1 MGCLEIWLIYCMC
14 RYLNRTATAKG
25 RPGWPFAVLMVFAWV
40 AAGVAGAVVG
50 YLAEGMPNSTYSVG
64 ALCGYVVGV
73 AIACGGMAVIV
84 NAIPSAYPDRGA
96 EVDDERAYTEW
107 RKRQGTRA
115 KKARLADEEDE
126 EEPVDLQPADAPP
139 PPRAPRAW
147 KKRDWGDR

>member
-1 MGCLEIWLIYCMC
+1 VLELFILIAMC

-40 AAGVAGAVVG
+40 AAGITGAVIG
-50 YLAEGMPNSTYSVG
+50 YLVEGATGGGYSLG
-64 ALCGYVVGV
+64 ALLGYVIGV
-73 AIACGGMAVIV
+73 AMACVGMAVIV
-84 NAIPSAYPDRGA
+84 NAIPGIETHERES
-96 EVDDERAYTEW
+96 VDDERAYVEW

-126 EEPVDLQPADAPP
+126 AEPVVDLQPADAPP

-147 KKRDWGDR
+147 KKRDWDDR